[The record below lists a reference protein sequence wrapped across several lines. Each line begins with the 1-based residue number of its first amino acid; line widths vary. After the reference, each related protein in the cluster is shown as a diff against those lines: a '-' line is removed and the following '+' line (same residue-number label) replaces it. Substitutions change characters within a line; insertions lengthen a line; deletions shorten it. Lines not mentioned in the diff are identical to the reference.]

1 MKCIMYSAYD
11 MIKKGEYLGRK
22 DGDKVARLPD
32 AQAHKLVSQRKA
44 MYISKHEYRQIVNP
58 KE

>member
-11 MIKKGEYLGRK
+11 MIVKGEYLGRK
-22 DGDKVARLPD
+22 ARDKVARLPD
-32 AQAHKLVSQRKA
+32 TQAHKLVSQRKA
-44 MYISKHEYRQIVNP
+44 MYVSKHEYRQIVNP